1 MVARKLLL
9 RFALFGLVALPA
21 CDSLPLLAPT
31 GSTVTVTSSHIV
43 LGVNETAELTATIIE
58 NGGTPVH
65 NGTLVV
71 FTTTL
76 GQLDLTEART
86 NNGRANVRLSANGSS
101 GVARITAS
109 SGGARSEAL
118 EITIGA
124 AAADTVSL
132 AASPGTIPALGGSVV
147 LTATVRGTGG
157 QGLAGIPVTFS
168 ATTGSLNPQTAI
180 TDSLGEARS
189 TLTASQESRVTARA
203 GTKVSSE
210 LVVAVRPATGLTVTP
225 PATAP
230 LAGAVTTISVA
241 PIGTNAVV
249 RNVVVDFGDGS
260 STPLGTI
267 TAATSVPHIYQSS
280 GTYTV
285 RANGIDSNGEAV
297 SGSTS
302 VIVLPSA
309 PVNVN
314 LTATA
319 GNSTGP
325 FTVGQQVTFTAVVT
339 PTTTQVERYVWNFG
353 DGTPV
358 ISTSGNVTT
367 HGFAAAGTYPATVT
381 VTTTD
386 GTTPAPGRVEV
397 RVQ

>member
-1 MVARKLLL
+1 MVARNLIFQL
-9 RFALFGLVALPA
+9 AVAGAFVLAA
-21 CDSLPLLAPT
+21 CDQLALLAPS
-31 GSTVTVTSSHIV
+31 GSTITLSSSHIV
-43 LGVNETAELTATIIE
+43 LGVSETAEVTATIIE

-86 NNGRANVRLSANGSS
+86 NNGRANVRLSANGAS
-101 GVARITAS
+101 GVARVTAS

-132 AASPGTIPALGGSVV
+132 SATPGSIPVGGGSVV
-147 LTATVRGTGG
+147 LLATVRGTGG

-168 ATTGSLNPQTAI
+168 ATTGSLNPSTAV
-180 TDSLGEARS
+180 TDALGEARS
-189 TLTASQESRVTARA
+189 TLTTTQESRVQARA

-210 LVVAVRPATGLTVTP
+210 ITVGIRPATGLTVTP

-230 LAGAVTTISVA
+230 LAGAVTAITVA
-241 PIGTNAVV
+241 PIGKDAVV
-249 RNVVVDFGDGS
+249 RNVVVNFGDGS
-260 STPLGTI
+260 SIALGTI
-267 TAATSVPHIYQSS
+267 TSATTVPHAYQSS
-280 GTYTV
+280 GTYSV
-285 RANGIDSNGEAV
+285 RATGIDSNDDPV

-302 VIVLPSA
+302 VVVLPSA

-314 LTATA
+314 LTASPNPA
-319 GNSTGP
+319 
-325 FTVGQQVTFTAVVT
+325 TVGALVTFTAVVT
-339 PTTTQVERYVWNFG
+339 PTNTAVERFDWNFG
-353 DGTPV
+353 DNATR
-358 ISTSGNVTT
+358 STSGTIT
-367 HGFAAAGTYPATVT
+367 SHGYAAAGIYPVTVT

-386 GTTPAPGRVEV
+386 GTTPAPGSVEV
-397 RVQ
+397 KVQ

>member
-1 MVARKLLL
+1 MVARIALLP
-9 RFALFGLVALPA
+9 FGLVGALA
-21 CDSLPLLAPT
+21 LAGCDQLPLLAPT
-31 GSTVTVTSSHIV
+31 GSTVTLTSSHIV
-43 LGVNETAELTATIIE
+43 LGVSETAELTAHIVE
-58 NGGTPVH
+58 VGGTPVH

-86 NNGRANVRLSANGSS
+86 NNGRANVRLNANGSS
-101 GVARITAS
+101 GVARVTAS

-118 EITIGA
+118 EITVGA

-132 AASPGTIPALGGSVV
+132 SATPGSIPALGGSVV
-147 LTATVRGTGG
+147 LLATVRGTGG

-168 ATTGSLNPQTAI
+168 ATTGSLNPSTAV
-180 TDSLGEARS
+180 TDALGEARS
-189 TLTASQESRVTARA
+189 TLTSNQESRVTARA

-210 LVVAVRPATGLTVTP
+210 VVVGVRPATGLSVTP

-260 STPLGTI
+260 STSLGTI
-267 TAATSVPHIYQSS
+267 SSATTVPHAYQSS
-280 GTYTV
+280 GTYSV
-285 RANGIDSNGEAV
+285 RVNGIDSNGESV
-297 SGSTS
+297 SGGTS

-314 LTATA
+314 LTGSPNPA
-319 GNSTGP
+319 
-325 FTVGQQVTFTAVVT
+325 TVGAQVTFTAAVT
-339 PTTTQVERYVWNFG
+339 PTTTAVERFNWNFG
-353 DGTPV
+353 DGVTTT
-358 ISTSGNVTT
+358 TSGTT
-367 HGFAAAGTYPATVT
+367 TSHGYGAVGTYTVTVT

-386 GTTPAPGRVEV
+386 GNTSAPGRVEV

>member
-1 MVARKLLL
+1 MVARNALLW
-9 RFALFGLVALPA
+9 FGLVGVLTLTA
-21 CDSLPLLAPT
+21 CDQLPLLAPT
-31 GSTVTVTSSHIV
+31 GSTVTLTSSHIV
-43 LGVNETAELTATIIE
+43 LGVSETAELTATIIE
-58 NGGTPVH
+58 TGGTPVH

-71 FTTTL
+71 FSTTL

-86 NNGRANVRLSANGSS
+86 NSGRTTVRLSANGAS

-132 AASPGTIPALGGSVV
+132 SASPGTIPPLGGSVV

-157 QGLAGIPVTFS
+157 QGLAGIPVSFS
-168 ATTGSLNPQTAI
+168 ATNGSLNPTTAV
-180 TDSLGEARS
+180 TDSLGDARS
-189 TLTASQESRVTARA
+189 TLTASQESRVQARA

-210 LVVAVRPATGLTVTP
+210 LTIGVRAATGLTVTP

-230 LAGAVTTISVA
+230 LAGAVTTITVA

-249 RNVVVDFGDGS
+249 RNVVLEFGDGS

-280 GTYTV
+280 GTYSV
-285 RANGIDSNGEAV
+285 RATGIDSNGDAA
-297 SGSTS
+297 SGATS

-314 LTATA
+314 LTASPNPA
-319 GNSTGP
+319 
-325 FTVGQQVTFTAVVT
+325 TVSAQVTLTAVVT
-339 PTTTQVERYVWNFG
+339 PTTTQVERFVWNFG
-353 DGTPV
+353 DGSPV
-358 ISTSGNVTT
+358 ISTSGNITT
-367 HGFAAAGTYPATVT
+367 HGYAAIGTYTVTVT

-386 GTTPAPGRVEV
+386 GTTPSPGRVEV

>member
-1 MVARKLLL
+1 MVARNALL
-9 RFALFGLVALPA
+9 RFGLVGLVALAA
-21 CDSLPLLAPT
+21 CDQLPLLAPT
-31 GSTVTVTSSHIV
+31 GSTVTLTSSHIV
-43 LGVNETAELTATIIE
+43 LGVSETAELTATIIE
-58 NGGTPVH
+58 TGGTPVH

-71 FTTTL
+71 FSTTL

-86 NNGRANVRLSANGSS
+86 NSGRTTVRLSANGAS

-132 AASPGTIPALGGSVV
+132 SASPGTIPPLGGSVV

-157 QGLAGIPVTFS
+157 QGLAGIPVSFS
-168 ATTGSLNPQTAI
+168 ATSGSLNPTTAV
-180 TDSLGEARS
+180 TDSLGDARS
-189 TLTASQESRVTARA
+189 TLTASQESRVQARA

-210 LVVAVRPATGLTVTP
+210 LTIGVRAATGLTVTA

-249 RNVVVDFGDGS
+249 RNVVLEFGDGS

-280 GTYTV
+280 GTYSV
-285 RANGIDSNGEAV
+285 RATGIDSNGDAA
-297 SGSTS
+297 SGATS

-314 LTATA
+314 LTASPNPA
-319 GNSTGP
+319 
-325 FTVGQQVTFTAVVT
+325 TVSAQVTLTAVVT
-339 PTTTQVERYVWNFG
+339 PTTTQVERFVWNFG
-353 DGTPV
+353 DGSPV
-358 ISTSGNVTT
+358 ISTSGNITT
-367 HGFAAAGTYPATVT
+367 HGYAAIGTYTVTVT

-386 GTTPAPGRVEV
+386 GTTPSPGRVEV